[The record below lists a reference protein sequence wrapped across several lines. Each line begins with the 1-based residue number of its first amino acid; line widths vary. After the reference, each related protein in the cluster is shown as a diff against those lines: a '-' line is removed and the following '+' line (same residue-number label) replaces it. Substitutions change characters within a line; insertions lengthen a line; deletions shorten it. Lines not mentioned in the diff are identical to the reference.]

1 MNSNT
6 YSEVMNLL
14 DRAMDL
20 INDLHADGESQE
32 QYDQIEE
39 MYRAILDAYDTV
51 DYYASQWTD
60 PETPYFFYIIEFFKV
75 IA

>member
-6 YSEVMNLL
+6 YAEVMDLL

-20 INDLHADGESQE
+20 INDLHSDGESQE

-39 MYRAILDAYDTV
+39 MYRAISDAYGTV
-51 DYYASQWTD
+51 DYYANEWTD
-60 PETPYFFYIIEFFKV
+60 PKPLIFLDLWIF
-75 IA
+75 

>member
-1 MNSNT
+1 MNSDT

-14 DRAMDL
+14 NLAMDL

-39 MYRAILDAYDTV
+39 MYRAISDASNTV
-51 DYYASQWTD
+51 DYYAN
-60 PETPYFFYIIEFFKV
+60 E
-75 IA
+75 